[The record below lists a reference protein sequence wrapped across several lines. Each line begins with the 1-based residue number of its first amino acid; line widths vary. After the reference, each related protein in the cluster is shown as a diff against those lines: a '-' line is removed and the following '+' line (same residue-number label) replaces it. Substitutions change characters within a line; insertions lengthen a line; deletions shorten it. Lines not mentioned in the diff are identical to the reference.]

1 MKMFCET
8 DMSPLIVCCI
18 SGIFQANPMKSCP
31 SKEVEN
37 FKEKLVEENF
47 YLITEV
53 SSQISPTVLI
63 SLRVTIFFYTRDKTH
78 FHL

>member
-1 MKMFCET
+1 MFCET
-8 DMSPLIVCCI
+8 DMPPLIACCI
-18 SGIFQANPMKSCP
+18 SGILQGNPMKSCP

-53 SSQISPTVLI
+53 SGQISPTVLI
-63 SLRVTIFFYTRDKTH
+63 SLRANIKRQFACLR
-78 FHL
+78 